1 MTNNFTVKTEYLD
14 TSKYNTKT
22 KIIDS
27 RWYLTNINKG
37 KKEYSEGHIPGA
49 IFLDIEKF
57 SKQNAF
63 LPHTM
68 LSQSEFE
75 KEVRKLG
82 IQNSDEII
90 VYDQSGFFSSSRVW
104 FMFKLYGHKNIKILD
119 GGFKKWKENNS
130 PSVTIPQN
138 SSSKYKANFQKEMMI
153 DKEYLKKLLLNSN
166 IQIIDARP
174 RLRFEG
180 KEPEPRK
187 NVRSGNIPGSI
198 NIPFTSLVT
207 ESGQLKKKKKLKEIF
222 NKQNLSKNQKI
233 ICMCGS
239 GITACNIIF
248 VLNVLGYNDV
258 LLYDGSWSDWGLIEK
273 KN

>member
-14 TSKYNTKT
+14 TSKHTTKT

-27 RWYLTNINKG
+27 RWYLENINKG

-119 GGFKKWKENNS
+119 GGFKKWKEHNS

-207 ESGQLKKKKKLKEIF
+207 DSGQLKKKKKIKEIF

>member
-14 TSKYNTKT
+14 TSKQTTKT

-27 RWYLTNINKG
+27 RWYLTNIYKG

-49 IFLDIEKF
+49 IFLDIERF
-57 SKQNAF
+57 SKQNAL

-68 LSQSEFE
+68 LTESEFE

-90 VYDQSGFFSSSRVW
+90 VYDQNGFFSSSRVW

-130 PSVTIPQN
+130 PSVIIPQN
-138 SSSKYKANFQKEMMI
+138 NSSKYKANFQKEMMT
-153 DKEYLKKLLLNSN
+153 DKEYLKKHLLNSN

-187 NVRSGNIPGSI
+187 NVRSGHIPGSI
-198 NIPFTSLVT
+198 NIPFTNLVT
-207 ESGQLKKKKKLKEIF
+207 DSGQLKKKKKLKEIF
-222 NKQNLSKNQKI
+222 SKHNLSKNQKI

-239 GITACNIIF
+239 GITACNVIF